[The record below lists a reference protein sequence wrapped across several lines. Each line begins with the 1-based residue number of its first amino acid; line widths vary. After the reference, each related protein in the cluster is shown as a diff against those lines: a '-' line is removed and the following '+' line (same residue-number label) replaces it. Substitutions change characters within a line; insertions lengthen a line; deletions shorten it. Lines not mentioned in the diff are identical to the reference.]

1 MANQLFQQYGNQGN
15 NPITELM
22 NQVKEIQ
29 KSFKG
34 DPKEEVQKLL
44 NSGQLSQSDF
54 NKYAQMANK
63 IMGFMK

>member
-15 NPITELM
+15 NTITAFI

-54 NKYAQMANK
+54 NKYAQMANQL
-63 IMGFMK
+63 MGFMK